1 MKRLVILI
9 VCMVGMGL
17 MISSCETD
25 ATVDPPT
32 FVRKPVV
39 VSYLSPKDSLIKVQ
53 IAYTEPYFGP
63 YQPQTKFEKSARV
76 SILDLTDGDS
86 VLLKWRAQDSVYAV
100 DTFTYK
106 IESSHKYRL
115 LVIMP
120 DGKQI
125 KSVCTVPP
133 SMKAADWVVN
143 SWSFKGDTNQ
153 FGEQVY
159 RWNTNLEYKGAVNG
173 FYYQPLFSFLEGVF
187 FYEGKT
193 WTDPGFSLQKQG
205 NEPLQFID
213 RGTSWSMMGTGGTG
227 MVEDLYLMA
236 WVYDQP
242 YQDYFRSQFSDDG
255 NPFAEP
261 TLLHSNL
268 EGNALGVFC
277 AYDFEEMLIPLK

>member
-1 MKRLVILI
+1 MVL
-9 VCMVGMGL
+9 MVGVGL
-17 MISSCETD
+17 MISGCETD
-25 ATVDPPT
+25 ATVDPPA

-39 VSYLSPKDSLIKVQ
+39 VSYISPKDSLVKVQ
-53 IAYTEPYFGP
+53 VAYTEPYFGP
-63 YQPQTKFEKSARV
+63 YEPQTKFEKSARV
-76 SILDLTDGDS
+76 SLLDLTDGDS
-86 VLLKWRAQDSVYAV
+86 VVLQWRAQDSVYAV
-100 DTFTYK
+100 DSFSYK
-106 IESSHKYRL
+106 IQNAHRYRL
-115 LVIMP
+115 LVVMP
-120 DGKQI
+120 NGEQI
-125 KSVCTVPP
+125 KSVSTVPP
-133 SMKAADWVVN
+133 AMKSNDWKVN

-159 RWNTNLEYKGAVNG
+159 RWNINLENEGAAPG
-173 FYYQPLFSFLEGVF
+173 FYYQPMFSFLEGVY
-187 FYEGKT
+187 FYEGRT
-193 WTDPGFSLQKQG
+193 WADPGFSLQKQG

-261 TLLHSNL
+261 ILLHSNL

-277 AYDFEEMLIPLK
+277 AYDFAELLIPLK